1 MKNILNNTI
10 NFKIKLLKDR
20 FNSRTILAFTL
31 ILFYSCTSEGF
42 LEKTPL
48 DVLTAEASYINKSDA
63 EAAIAAVH
71 GMPYDWQEHH
81 YLWTRLVFSDMRA
94 DNGHGGPGIMYM
106 NAERHEPNA
115 SDYEP
120 GGYAWDEPYSYIAAA
135 NSVIDNVPDIDD
147 PNFSDAEKNVIL
159 GQAYFFRAYQYM
171 QLARIFGDI
180 PLHLSTN
187 DPEIYKPQSTQEEV
201 FAQIEVDLLLAESL
215 LPKEHSTT
223 FLTKTRGTKGA
234 AQTMLAKLYAETRN
248 FDKCAE
254 YAAKVI
260 NSGVYELVGTFDHLF
275 DGEHEFN
282 SEMIWEGA
290 HIQGGFQQGT
300 YAQLQM
306 LPPGDLSLYGD
317 GDKPGSS
324 WEVAYPRFM
333 TLPSEA
339 VTAFETMGDTV
350 RAYSTYITVNDRAKI
365 SSPAYG
371 YDDSEPI
378 SHVYKLGR
386 QGEFTNGHNIILLRL
401 ADVILLRAEA
411 LNQLGN
417 IGEAITLLN
426 QVRARVELAATT
438 ATSKADVAKA
448 ILDERRL
455 ELFNENNRYWDLK
468 RYYNDDAAFIQYLNS
483 QTESDGTSLEYKAT
497 LNNIFLP
504 IPQKEMDINENLIQ
518 RAGY

>member
-1 MKNILNNTI
+1 MKNLLNNTI
-10 NFKIKLLKDR
+10 NFKIKLLKDQ

-31 ILFYSCTSEGF
+31 ILFYSCTSEDF

-48 DVLTAEASYINKSDA
+48 DVLTAEASYTNQSDA
-63 EAAIAAVH
+63 EAAIAAVY

-135 NSVIDNVPDIDD
+135 NSVIDKVPNIDD
-147 PNFSDAEKNVIL
+147 PNFSDAEKDVIL

-180 PLHLSTN
+180 PLHLST
-187 DPEIYKPQSTQEEV
+187 DDSDIYKPQSSQAEV
-201 FAQIEVDLLLAESL
+201 FAQIEADLLLAESI
-215 LPKEHSTT
+215 LPVEHSNT

-234 AQTMLAKLYAETRN
+234 AQTMLAKLYAETRD
-248 FDKCAE
+248 FGKVAE
-254 YAAKVI
+254 YTAKVI
-260 NSGVYELVGTFDHLF
+260 NSGVYQLVDTFDHLF

-290 HIQGGFQQGT
+290 HVEGGFQQGT

-306 LPPGDLSLYGD
+306 LPPGDLSQYGD
-317 GDKPGSS
+317 GNKPGSS
-324 WEVAYPRFM
+324 WDLAYPRFM

-339 VTAFETMGDTV
+339 VTAFETMGDAV

-365 SSPAYG
+365 STPAYG

-386 QGEFTNGHNIILLRL
+386 QGEFTSGHNIPLLRL

-411 LNQLGN
+411 LNQSGN

-426 QVRARVELAATT
+426 QIRSRVSLAPTT
-438 ATSKADVAKA
+438 ATSQAEVALA
-448 ILDERRL
+448 ILKERRL

-468 RYYNDDAAFIQYLNS
+468 RYYNNDAAFVQYLNS

-497 LNNIFLP
+497 LNNIFMP

>member
-10 NFKIKLLKDR
+10 NFKIKVLKDQ

-31 ILFYSCTSEGF
+31 ILFYSCTSEDF
-42 LEKTPL
+42 LEKAPL
-48 DVLTAEASYINKSDA
+48 DVLTAEASYVKKADA
-63 EAAIAAVH
+63 EAAIAAAY
-71 GMPYDWQEHH
+71 GMPYDWTQHH
-81 YLWTRLVFSDMRA
+81 YLWTRSIFSDMRA
-94 DNGHGGPGIMYM
+94 DNTHGGPGILYM

-120 GGYAWDEPYSYIAAA
+120 GGYAWDQPYSYIAAA
-135 NSVIDNVPDIDD
+135 NSVIDNVPKMDD
-147 PNFSDAEKNVIL
+147 PDFSDAEKNVIL

-180 PLHLSTN
+180 PLHLSTD
-187 DPEIYKPQSTQEEV
+187 DPEIYKPQSSQEEV
-201 FAQIEVDLLLAESL
+201 YAQVEADMLLAEAL
-215 LPKEHSTT
+215 LPTEHSTN
-223 FLTKTRGTKGA
+223 FLTRTRGTKGA
-234 AQTMLAKLYAETRN
+234 AQTMLAKLYAETRD
-248 FDKCAE
+248 FEKCAE

-260 NSGVYELVGTFDHLF
+260 NSGVYELVDTFDHLF

-282 SEMIWEGA
+282 SESIWEGV
-290 HIQGGFQQGT
+290 HVPGGFQQGT

-306 LPPGDLSLYGD
+306 LPPGDFSQY

-324 WEVAYPRFM
+324 WTVAYPRFN
-333 TLPSEA
+333 TLHSDL

-350 RAYSTYITVNDRAKI
+350 RAYSSYITVTDRSLI
-365 SSPAYG
+365 STPAYG
-371 YDDSEPI
+371 YSDNEPI

-386 QGEFTNGHNIILLRL
+386 VGEFTNGTNIMLLRL

-417 IGEAITLLN
+417 TGEAITLLN
-426 QVRARVELAATT
+426 QVRARVELAPTT

-455 ELFNENNRYWDLK
+455 ELFMENSRYWDLK
-468 RYYNDDAAFIQYLNS
+468 RYYNDDAAFVQYLNS
-483 QTESDGTSLEYKAT
+483 LTESDGTSLEYKAT
-497 LNNIFLP
+497 LNNIFMP
-504 IPQKEMDINENLIQ
+504 IPQKEMDINEYLVQ
-518 RAGY
+518 RPGY